1 MFSGS
6 CLLYCLLLQT
16 TVCLLIFLGLLFT
29 VYMLS
34 LRVPTLRPRINPY
47 GPEVTPRVAPT
58 PIGPRLSSEMSARR
72 GRRPARARGRP
83 ARYADPVDDPLP
95 DLPPPADPP
104 APEVPPVPRGQSAAT
119 DPPPAPGIDVTTPV
133 RGASAVGSQP
143 AAGLFDESL
152 GRQFLQLIQGA
163 VRASHPVVPISQ
175 TLISNGVRIFVGSP
189 DGAPTDAESWLR
201 DTERRMDQLG
211 LDPAKKYLGAVSMLD
226 DYARIWWES
235 VISSVPAERL
245 TWEFFRDR
253 FKSRFVGERFL
264 RQMRQE
270 FQRLRQGSR
279 TVAEYELEF
288 LRLLQYGSSLV
299 PTEADRCQKFR
310 EVLRIEI
317 LKQVATHQDTV
328 FDVLVERAKAAEE
341 VELLLRQADRSERE
355 WPRRLSGPGESSS
368 RPEKRA
374 RVAAP
379 QRSSTGPR
387 VTVQQTPAV
396 SRGDSS
402 GLTPLPPCEHC
413 GNKHEGECRKKT
425 GACFRCGSRDHFLRD
440 CPQPSPIAQTPARS
454 QTSVQT
460 PSRGRTQSRA
470 SGSASRTEARG
481 RPQQSRG
488 PALSEARQPALVYAT
503 RRRDDRDEPDVIAG
517 TFTIYSVPYFALLDN
532 GSTHSYISSTASR
545 DLQTPVEPT
554 DKALTVMS
562 PVGQSVTVDRVY
574 RRCPLMVQEETFP
587 ADLMELPLEEFDL
600 ILGMDWLS
608 EHRVS
613 LDCESKI
620 ASLKTPDDRTVILVG
635 ERRGYLSNVVSVLTA
650 DRMIR
655 KGYEVFIA
663 TILNTKGSLSQI
675 EEIQTVREFPDVFP
689 EELPGLPPDRDVEF
703 EIETYPGSAPVSM
716 APYRMAPKEL
726 KELKVQLQ
734 ELLDRGFIRPSSS
747 PWGAPVLFVKKK
759 DGSLRLCIDYRKL
772 NKLTVKNKY
781 LLPRIDDLFD
791 QFRGAT
797 VFSKIDLRSG
807 YYQLWVKD
815 SDVAKTAIRTRYGHY
830 EFLVM
835 PFGLTNAPAAFMDMM
850 NRVFRPYL
858 DQFVVVFIDDILI
871 YSRSEAEHVEHLRI
885 VLQTLRD
892 HRLYAKLSKCEFW
905 LKKVTF
911 LGHVVSAEGIQ
922 VDPSKIE
929 AIVSWK
935 QPKNV
940 SEIRSFLGLA
950 GYYRR
955 FVEGFSIIA
964 APLTKL
970 LGKDVPFVWTE
981 AQQTSFEKLKEALT
995 QAPVLVQPESGKD
1008 FAVYSDASHS
1018 GLGCVLMQEGR
1029 VIAYA
1034 SRQLRPHELNYPT
1047 HDLELAAVVFAL
1059 KIWRHYLYGEKCY
1072 IYTDHKSLKYL
1083 LTQKELNLRQ
1093 RRWLELLKDY
1103 DCQIEYHP
1111 GKANVVADA
1120 LSRKTVTDLRSLFA
1134 RMSLY
1139 DDGSL
1144 LAELQIK
1151 PTLAAEIR
1159 AKQLQDSSLLPV
1171 MKQVEQGTTE
1181 VYSFDRDG
1189 VLCFRGRYCVPD
1201 DDQLKQTILREA
1213 HSSPY
1218 AMHPGGDKMYHN
1230 LKERYRWIGMKKDIS
1245 DYVARC
1251 LTCQQVKAEHQH
1263 PSGLLQPIK
1272 IPEWK
1277 WERITMDFVTG
1288 LPLTPSKKDS
1298 VWVIV
1303 DRLTKSAHFI
1313 PVRTNY
1319 PVDKLAKLYIS
1330 EIVRLH
1336 GVPLSIISDRD
1347 PKFTSRFWQALHDAL
1362 GTRLNFSTAFHPQ
1375 TDGQSE
1381 RVIQI
1386 LEDMLRG
1393 CVIDFRG
1400 SWEDFLPLAEFAYNN
1415 SYQASIRMAPYEAL
1429 YGRKCRT
1436 PICWTELYDRNILG
1450 PDLIQQ
1456 TEKTVRL
1463 IRDRLK
1469 EAFDRQK
1476 SYADRRRKDIE
1487 FAVGDQVF
1495 LKVSPWKKVLR
1506 FGRKGKLSPR
1516 FIGPYRILERV
1527 GPVAYRLE
1535 LPPQLS
1541 RIHNVFHVSMLR
1553 QYRPDP
1559 SHIIQVQDVELR
1571 PNLSHDEEPVQI
1583 LDQDERILRNRR
1595 IPMVK
1600 VQWSNRSPSEATWET
1615 EESMREQFPHLF
1627 PPEPSSPPH
1636 RLSPPT
1642 LPSPSTVAGDHHRL
1656 CQSNRLTPLN
1666 RTPTASHPKPPP
1678 PTTKIRSKNPTGNPL
1693 F

>member
-1 MFSGS
+1 MKKAISQYGRINKYNVKFKKNDKRTLVAACKSGCPWILRASPMNPSDPLETSWRIKTYVPQHRCARDLKNKHVASKWIATEYFHKFLVDCNYPPTYLVKDIYKDHGVVMSLTKCQRARDYALEQIMGSQKQQYVKIYDYLAELRQTNRGTTTICYLNECLFQRMYVYMQACKDGFKTGCRPIISLDGCHLNGYYGGHILAAVGIDANDCIYPIAYACVETPIGVRSTSRCCQQLPRAKTDLTVTSCRPFITVSGFIGEEIEALGFSFSAVFGGPIHQGARDSADRSSAQPGS
-6 CLLYCLLLQT
+6 SRSVQPRQPVITPCSLVPVYCTAYCFQNYCMPT
-16 TVCLLIFLGLLFT
+16 DFPDLLFT

-34 LRVPTLRPRINPY
+34 LWVPTLRPRINPY
-47 GPEVTPRVAPT
+47 GPE
-58 PIGPRLSSEMSARR
+58 
-72 GRRPARARGRP
+72 
-83 ARYADPVDDPLP
+83 
-95 DLPPPADPP
+95 
-104 APEVPPVPRGQSAAT
+104 
-119 DPPPAPGIDVTTPV
+119 
-133 RGASAVGSQP
+133 
-143 AAGLFDESL
+143 
-152 GRQFLQLIQGA
+152 
-163 VRASHPVVPISQ
+163 
-175 TLISNGVRIFVGSP
+175 
-189 DGAPTDAESWLR
+189 
-201 DTERRMDQLG
+201 
-211 LDPAKKYLGAVSMLD
+211 
-226 DYARIWWES
+226 
-235 VISSVPAERL
+235 
-245 TWEFFRDR
+245 
-253 FKSRFVGERFL
+253 
-264 RQMRQE
+264 
-270 FQRLRQGSR
+270 
-279 TVAEYELEF
+279 
-288 LRLLQYGSSLV
+288 
-299 PTEADRCQKFR
+299 
-310 EVLRIEI
+310 
-317 LKQVATHQDTV
+317 
-328 FDVLVERAKAAEE
+328 
-341 VELLLRQADRSERE
+341 
-355 WPRRLSGPGESSS
+355 
-368 RPEKRA
+368 
-374 RVAAP
+374 
-379 QRSSTGPR
+379 
-387 VTVQQTPAV
+387 
-396 SRGDSS
+396 
-402 GLTPLPPCEHC
+402 
-413 GNKHEGECRKKT
+413 
-425 GACFRCGSRDHFLRD
+425 
-440 CPQPSPIAQTPARS
+440 
-454 QTSVQT
+454 
-460 PSRGRTQSRA
+460 
-470 SGSASRTEARG
+470 
-481 RPQQSRG
+481 
-488 PALSEARQPALVYAT
+488 
-503 RRRDDRDEPDVIAG
+503 
-517 TFTIYSVPYFALLDN
+517 
-532 GSTHSYISSTASR
+532 
-545 DLQTPVEPT
+545 
-554 DKALTVMS
+554 
-562 PVGQSVTVDRVY
+562 
-574 RRCPLMVQEETFP
+574 
-587 ADLMELPLEEFDL
+587 
-600 ILGMDWLS
+600 
-608 EHRVS
+608 
-613 LDCESKI
+613 
-620 ASLKTPDDRTVILVG
+620 
-635 ERRGYLSNVVSVLTA
+635 
-650 DRMIR
+650 
-655 KGYEVFIA
+655 
-663 TILNTKGSLSQI
+663 
-675 EEIQTVREFPDVFP
+675 
-689 EELPGLPPDRDVEF
+689 DVEF

-781 LLPRIDDLFD
+781 PLPRIDDLFD

-807 YYQLWVKD
+807 YYQLRVKD

-835 PFGLTNAPAAFMDMM
+835 PFGLTNALAAFMDMM
-850 NRVFRPYL
+850 NR
-858 DQFVVVFIDDILI
+858 
-871 YSRSEAEHVEHLRI
+871 AEHVEHLRI

-911 LGHVVSAEGIQ
+911 LGHVVSAEGIL

-955 FVEGFSIIA
+955 FVEGFSINA

-970 LGKDVPFVWTE
+970 LRKDVPFLWTE
-981 AQQTSFEKLKEALT
+981 AQQASFEKLKEALT

-1144 LAELQIK
+1144 LVELQIK

-1213 HSSPY
+1213 HSIPY
-1218 AMHPGGDKMYHN
+1218 AMHPGGDKMYRN

-1263 PSGLLQPIK
+1263 PSGLLQPIR

-1347 PKFTSRFWQALHDAL
+1347 PKLTSRFWRALQDAL
-1362 GTRLNFSTAFHPQ
+1362 GTNLNFSTAFHPQ

-1400 SWEDFLPLAEFAYNN
+1400 TWEDFLPLAEFAYNN

-1456 TEKTVRL
+1456 TEETVRL

-1476 SYADRRRKDIE
+1476 SYADQRRKDIE

-1495 LKVSPWKKVLR
+1495 LKVSPWKKVIR

-1527 GPVAYRLE
+1527 GSVAYRLE

-1559 SHIIQVQDVELR
+1559 SHIIQVQDVEMR
-1571 PNLSHDEEPVQI
+1571 PNLSYDEEPVQI

-1627 PPEPSSPPH
+1627 PSAPIGVHSTSRCCQQLPRAKTDLTVTSCRPFITVSGFIGEEIEALGFSFSAVFGGPIHQGARDSADRSFAQPGSSRSVQPRQPVITPCSLVPVYCTAYCFQNYCMPTDFPDLLFTVYM
-1636 RLSPPT
+1636 LSLWVPT
-1642 LPSPSTVAGDHHRL
+1642 LRPRINPYGPEFILETRDKPI
-1656 CQSNRLTPLN
+1656 LTMME
-1666 RTPTASHPKPPP
+1666 T
-1678 PTTKIRSKNPTGNPL
+1678 IRSKIMQRMAKKQSQAEKFVGPLYPKIQKKLEIMIELSNRCWLRNAGGQQYQVECGYGNQHVVNMQALTCICRRWELIGIPCNHAVSVMML
-1693 F
+1693 TEVRPKSDVHEC